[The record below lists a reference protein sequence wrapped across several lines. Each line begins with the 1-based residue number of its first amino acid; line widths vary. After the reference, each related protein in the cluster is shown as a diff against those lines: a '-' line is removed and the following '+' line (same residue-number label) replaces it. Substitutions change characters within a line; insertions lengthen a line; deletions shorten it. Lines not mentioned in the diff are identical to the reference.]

1 MHKNLHNLQISR
13 FKSVPRIQFF
23 AFFVSICWADFILTV
38 QYVPPRLNVS
48 SKKDTSDSKL
58 LGMPNSSSKMANASA
73 CVAFNKSVFP
83 VYKYFKTDLKTDKGT
98 GLALERS
105 PL

>member
-1 MHKNLHNLQISR
+1 M
-13 FKSVPRIQFF
+13 
-23 AFFVSICWADFILTV
+23 LTV
-38 QYVPPRLNVS
+38 QQYVPPRLNVS